1 MIICLGRELTLLFLC
16 LFVVSINLS
25 GIVDKFRIV
34 GGRPLHGRVSISGAK
49 NSALP
54 CMAAALLTSET
65 VTLHNIPYV
74 RDIITQRRLLEDI
87 GATVLTPE
95 LRTHKIT
102 ASHVEVFEAPY
113 ELVKTMRASVLALG
127 PLLARF
133 GKAKVSLPGGCA
145 IGTRPIDLHLSG
157 FEKFGAQVKLEAG
170 NVVARAPED
179 GRLRAADVHFTKVTV
194 TGTENLMM
202 AATLARGTTTLRNAA
217 REPEIVDLADLLN
230 KMGARV
236 NGAGTDTIQI
246 EGVESLG
253 AAEHTIIPDR
263 IETGTFIVA
272 AAISCGELEIKDCRP
287 DHLES
292 VIKRLREVGV
302 SIQELNPTTLRVS
315 CPDGYVAGDITT
327 APYPE
332 FPTDMQAQYMV
343 LMTQARGRSEII
355 ETVFENRFMHAS
367 ELQRMGARIH
377 IDGSTA
383 VVDGPTPMTGA
394 RVIASDLRASASL
407 VLAGLVAG
415 GETLIDR
422 VYHID
427 RGYEKIEAKLSAVGA
442 EIERI
447 RTSVTTAPLHDLQSV
462 VEPV

>member
-1 MIICLGRELTLLFLC
+1 
-16 LFVVSINLS
+16 
-25 GIVDKFRIV
+25 
-34 GGRPLHGRVSISGAK
+34 
-49 NSALP
+49 
-54 CMAAALLTSET
+54 MAAALLTPET

-74 RDIITQRRLLEDI
+74 RDIITQRRLLEDL

-157 FEKFGAQVKLEAG
+157 FEKFGAQVKLESG
-170 NVVARAPED
+170 NVVARAPQD
-179 GRLRAADVHFTKVTV
+179 GRLRAADITFSKVTV

-217 REPEIVDLADLLN
+217 REPEIVDLADLLT

-236 NGAGTDTIQI
+236 NGAGSETIQI
-246 EGVESLG
+246 EGVEALG
-253 AAEHTIIPDR
+253 EAQHTIIPDR

-272 AAISCGELEIKDCRP
+272 AALTGGQLEIKDCRP
-287 DHLES
+287 DHLTS
-292 VIKRLREVGV
+292 VIERLRAAGV
-302 SIQELNPTTLRVS
+302 VIEELNPTTLDVT
-315 CPDGYVAGDITT
+315 CPDGLVAGDVTT
-327 APYPE
+327 EPYPQ

-367 ELQRMGARIH
+367 ELQRMGAQIY
-377 IDGSTA
+377 IDGRSA
-383 VVDGPTPMTGA
+383 VVNGPTPLTGA

-407 VLAGLVAG
+407 VLAGLIAS
-415 GETLIDR
+415 GETVIDR

-442 EIERI
+442 EIERV
-447 RTSVTTAPLHDLQSV
+447 RAPMTTGHLVETQQPVESVSGV
-462 VEPV
+462 VESV

>member
-1 MIICLGRELTLLFLC
+1 
-16 LFVVSINLS
+16 
-25 GIVDKFRIV
+25 
-34 GGRPLHGRVSISGAK
+34 
-49 NSALP
+49 
-54 CMAAALLTSET
+54 MAAALLTSET

-102 ASHVEVFEAPY
+102 ASHVELFEAPY

-145 IGTRPIDLHLSG
+145 IGTRPIDLHLAG
-157 FEKFGAQVKLEAG
+157 FQKFGAEVKLEGG
-170 NVVARAPED
+170 NVVARAPEG
-179 GRLRAADVHFTKVTV
+179 GRLLAADIEFNKVTV

-202 AATLARGTTTLRNAA
+202 AATLAQGTTTLRNSA
-217 REPEIVDLADLLN
+217 REPEIVDLAELLN

-236 NGAGTDTIQI
+236 NGAGDETIYI

-263 IETGTFIVA
+263 IETGTFIIA
-272 AAISCGELEIKDCRP
+272 AALTRGELEIKDCRP
-287 DHLES
+287 DHLTE
-292 VIKRLREVGV
+292 VIAQLRDAGAG
-302 SIQELNPTTLRVS
+302 IHELNPTTLMVS
-315 CPDGYVAGDITT
+315 CPDGLTARDIST

-343 LMTQARGRSEII
+343 LMTQAQGRTAIE

-367 ELQRMGARIH
+367 ELQRMGAQIQIEGRAAI
-377 IDGSTA
+377 
-383 VVDGPTPMTGA
+383 VDGPTVLNGA

-407 VLAGLVAG
+407 VLAGLVAQ
-415 GETLIDR
+415 GETTIDR

-427 RGYEKIEAKLSAVGA
+427 RGYERIEAKLRAVGA
-442 EIERI
+442 DIERI
-447 RTSVTTAPLHDLQSV
+447 RASVTSPLPQ
-462 VEPV
+462 EPQAA

>member
-1 MIICLGRELTLLFLC
+1 M
-16 LFVVSINLS
+16 
-25 GIVDKFRIV
+25 DKFQII
-34 GGRPLHGRVSISGAK
+34 GGRPLRGRLSISGAK

-54 CMAAALLTSET
+54 CMAAALLTPET
-65 VTLHNIPYV
+65 ITLHNIPYV

-102 ASHVEVFEAPY
+102 ASHIELFEAPY

-145 IGTRPIDLHLSG
+145 IGSRPIDLHLAG
-157 FEKFGAQVKLEAG
+157 FEQFGAEVKLEAG
-170 NVVARAPED
+170 NVVARAPSD
-179 GRLRAADVHFTKVTV
+179 GRLRAAEVHFAKVTV

-202 AATLARGTTTLRNAA
+202 AATLARGTTVLHNAA

-236 NGAGTDTIQI
+236 NGAGSETIYI

-253 AAEHTIIPDR
+253 SAEHTIIPDR

-272 AAISCGELEIKDCRP
+272 AALTKGELEIKHCQP
-287 DHLES
+287 DHLTA
-292 VIKRLREVGV
+292 VIAKLREVGV
-302 SIQELNPTTLRVS
+302 EIHEANPTTLEVT
-315 CPDGYVAGDITT
+315 CPKGLTAGGVVT
-327 APYPE
+327 APHPE

-343 LMTQARGRSEII
+343 LMTQAAGRSEIV

-383 VVDGPTPMTGA
+383 AVDGPTPLTGA

-407 VLAGLVAG
+407 VLAGLIARD
-415 GETLIDR
+415 ETIIDR

-427 RGYEKIEAKLSAVGA
+427 RGYEKIEAKLRAVGA
-442 EIERI
+442 NIQRI
-447 RTSVTTAPLHDLQSV
+447 RASVTAPLHTDAEAVAESG
-462 VEPV
+462 

>member
-1 MIICLGRELTLLFLC
+1 
-16 LFVVSINLS
+16 
-25 GIVDKFRIV
+25 
-34 GGRPLHGRVSISGAK
+34 
-49 NSALP
+49 
-54 CMAAALLTSET
+54 MAAALLTSDT
-65 VTLHNIPYV
+65 VMLHNIPYV

-102 ASHVEVFEAPY
+102 ASHIEVFEAPY

-157 FEKFGAQVKLEAG
+157 FEKFGAQVRLEAG

-179 GRLRAADVHFTKVTV
+179 GRLRGADISFSKVTV

-246 EGVESLG
+246 EGVDSLG

-272 AAISCGELEIKDCRP
+272 AALTGGDLEIKDCRP
-287 DHLES
+287 DHLDT
-292 VIKRLREVGV
+292 VIEKLRAAGV
-302 SIQELNPTTLRVS
+302 VIQELNPTTLEVN
-315 CPDGYVAGDITT
+315 CPDGLVAGDVST
-327 APYPE
+327 APYPQ

-343 LMTQARGRSEII
+343 LMTQARGRSEIV

-367 ELQRMGARIH
+367 ELQRMGAQIH
-377 IDGSTA
+377 IDGGSA
-383 VVDGPTPMTGA
+383 IVDGPTQLAGA

-407 VLAGLVAG
+407 VLAGLIAR

-427 RGYEKIEAKLSAVGA
+427 RGYEKIEAKLRAVGA
-442 EIERI
+442 EIERV
-447 RTSVTTAPLHDLQSV
+447 RTSVTSQLQE
-462 VEPV
+462 VEPVVESV